1 VAGSLTVKIQKT
13 TWRVERQAAVSAG
26 KCTQE
31 LLSLGERKFI
41 GGLAELHSTLSRDS
55 VTTGLK
61 TALPQTQVTTSWTKT
76 A

>member
-1 VAGSLTVKIQKT
+1 M
-13 TWRVERQAAVSAG
+13 WRVERQAAVSAA

-41 GGLAELHSTLSRDS
+41 GGLTELHSTLSRDT
-55 VTTGLK
+55 VTELK
-61 TALPQTQVTTSWTKT
+61 TAFPRTQVTTSWTKT

>member
-1 VAGSLTVKIQKT
+1 VAGSLTIKIQKT

-41 GGLAELHSTLSRDS
+41 GGLTELHSTLLRDT
-55 VTTGLK
+55 VTTELK
-61 TALPQTQVTTSWTKT
+61 IAFPRTQVTTSWSKT